1 MTTSIGAKTARAM
14 FWAYG
19 SYVGGRLISLV
30 SIAVLARL
38 LVPADFGLV
47 ALALT
52 FIAFVDLLQGLGI
65 SEALVIG
72 DSRDLDERAETA
84 FSITVGSGFLLA
96 AVTAALAPAAAAFFH
111 QPRLIAIMPVLGADF
126 ILIGLGTTHAGLAL
140 KGIDFRSRTI
150 AELAD
155 VLVRS
160 GVSVVLAFL
169 GAGVWSL
176 IAGYLV
182 GTLAW
187 DLALWRLVAW
197 RPRFRPKMHHVRPLL
212 RFGGALTGVAL
223 MGAFMAEFDNI
234 VIGRALGPSQLGF
247 YSIATRLPM
256 LLILNLAVVAGRVLF
271 PAFVSLRE
279 RGDMERGVLT
289 SLRYTSIITLPI
301 ALFLVIFAEPLTLA
315 LFGDRWRPAIGAM
328 QVLSLWA
335 LMTTMGMIWG
345 NLFKACARPDIILK
359 LAVPQAAAL
368 IAGSI
373 LVVHRGIV
381 AVSWVQ
387 AGIAIAA
394 QVSVI
399 VIAQRMFGLT
409 VGSVLKALR
418 PAILTSA
425 GLTAVLLGLHHV
437 VTDPW
442 PAVISGV
449 LVGGAVYIGL
459 LLLLAPEVVKR
470 FRTIASGAPGSAPA
484 SSMPD

>member
-1 MTTSIGAKTARAM
+1 MTTGIGAKTVRAM

-19 SYVGGRLISLV
+19 SYLGGRLLSLI
-30 SIAVLARL
+30 SIAILARL
-38 LVPADFGLV
+38 LVPRDFGLV

-52 FIAFVDLLQGLGI
+52 FIAFVDLIQGLGI

-72 DSRDLDERAETA
+72 DAQDLDERAETA
-84 FSITVGSGFLLA
+84 FSITLGSGFLLA
-96 AVTAALAPAAAAFFH
+96 GLTAAVAPAAAAFFH
-111 QPRLIAIMPVLGADF
+111 QPRLIEIMPVLGADF

-140 KGIDFRSRTI
+140 KRIDFRARTI

-155 VLVRS
+155 AIARS
-160 GVSVVLAFL
+160 GVSVVLALL

-176 IAGYLV
+176 VVGYLV
-182 GTLAW
+182 GTIAW
-187 DLALWRLVAW
+187 DVALWRLVSW
-197 RPRFRPKMHHVRPLL
+197 RPRFRPKKQHVRHLL
-212 RFGGALTGVAL
+212 RFGGSLTGVAL
-223 MGAFMAEFDNI
+223 MAAFMAEFDNI
-234 VIGRALGPSQLGF
+234 VIGRVLGPTQLGF

-279 RGDMERGVLT
+279 RGEMERGVLT
-289 SLRYTSIITLPI
+289 SLRYTAIITLPF
-301 ALFLVIFAEPLTLA
+301 ALFLVILAEPLTLA
-315 LFGDRWRPAIGAM
+315 LFGERWRPAVGAM

-359 LAVPQAAAL
+359 LAIPQAVAL
-368 IAGSI
+368 IVGSI

-409 VGSVLKALR
+409 VGSVLRALQ
-418 PAILTSA
+418 PAILASA
-425 GLTAVLLGLHHV
+425 GLGAVLLGLRHV
-437 VTDPW
+437 VSAPW
-442 PAVISGV
+442 AAVISGG

-459 LLLLAPEVVKR
+459 LLLFAPEVVKR
-470 FRTIASGAPGSAPA
+470 FRTIASAAPTTP
-484 SSMPD
+484 